1 MVITQGNPDTHPS
14 MYEEDRKV
22 EQYIEKQKWELSPIA
37 TAFVAVALTT
47 ELLVLRDL
55 NQP

>member
-22 EQYIEKQKWELSPIA
+22 EQYIEKQKWELSP
-37 TAFVAVALTT
+37 AFAAVALTT
-47 ELLVLRDL
+47 ELLVLRYL